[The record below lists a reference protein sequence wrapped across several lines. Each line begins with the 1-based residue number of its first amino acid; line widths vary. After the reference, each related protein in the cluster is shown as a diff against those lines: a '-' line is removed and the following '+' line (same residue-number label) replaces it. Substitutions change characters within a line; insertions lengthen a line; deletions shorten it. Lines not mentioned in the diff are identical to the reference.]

1 MISDRDPRR
10 WQERADGRLIQ
21 EDPNEIANLPR
32 QFIAREVFHNSP
44 VYGPESMKY
53 GGEMAM
59 SFFEI
64 VKGKK

>member
-21 EDPNEIANLPR
+21 EDHNEMANLPR
-32 QFIAREVFHNSP
+32 QFIAREVYHNSP

-53 GGEMAM
+53 GGEMVTT
-59 SFFEI
+59 FFATL
-64 VKGKK
+64 KGNK